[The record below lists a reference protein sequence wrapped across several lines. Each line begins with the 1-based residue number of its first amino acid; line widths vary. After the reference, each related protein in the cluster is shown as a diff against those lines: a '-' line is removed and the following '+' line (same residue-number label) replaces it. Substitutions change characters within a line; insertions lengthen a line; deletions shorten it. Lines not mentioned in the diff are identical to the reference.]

1 MNERTKLQTILNHRD
16 MTQNE
21 LYEIIKKNC
30 KSPVAKYQINKIC
43 KGTLKNY
50 QIPTL
55 IKICQALGVTPNDI
69 ISKSD
74 FLDLFNPDVQ

>member
-1 MNERTKLQTILNHRD
+1 MNDCTKLQTILNHKN
-16 MTQNE
+16 MSQND
-21 LYEIIKKNC
+21 LYEIIKANC

-50 QIPTL
+50 HTQTL

-69 ISKSD
+69 LSKSD
-74 FLDLFNPDVQ
+74 FLELFK